1 MRADGHPQE
10 AWERLGRLL
19 EERRGELNPD
29 WANRAQFLRDTG
41 MNKKLIERLELAKL
55 DSYRP
60 ATLAKVS
67 VAYGWTADSIRRIL
81 SGGEPQPRP
90 NVTGGEPSLTAEDV
104 FEERILAAD
113 LPYAEK
119 VTAIRRH
126 REQARAMLA
135 DLGLEPPVVPESI
148 RRAIRAYAAGNAA
161 GDEQESRGA

>member
-1 MRADGHPQE
+1 MRADGYPQE

-41 MNKKLIERLELAKL
+41 MNKKLIERLELARL

-81 SGGEPQPRP
+81 SGGEPVARS
-90 NVTGGEPSLTAEDV
+90 EAPSAEAALVPQDV
-104 FEERILAAD
+104 FEERVLAAD
-113 LPYAEK
+113 LPYPERAA
-119 VTAIRRH
+119 AIRRH
-126 REQARAMLA
+126 RELAQRML
-135 DLGLEPPVVPESI
+135 DELGITEPPAPLTEAVRRYLGGSEHESDGE
-148 RRAIRAYAAGNAA
+148 RR
-161 GDEQESRGA
+161 RGA

>member
-1 MRADGHPQE
+1 MRADGYPQE

-41 MNKKLIERLELAKL
+41 MNKKLIERLELARL

-81 SGGEPQPRP
+81 SGGEPVARP
-90 NVTGGEPSLTAEDV
+90 EHASAEPALTPLDA
-104 FEERILAAD
+104 FEHRVMDAD
-113 LPYAEK
+113 LPYAAK
-119 VTAIRRH
+119 AAAIRDH
-126 REQARAMLA
+126 RDQIARQMEE
-135 DLGLEPPVVPESI
+135 LGLSGPPMFLRGGVKRLAGESASSDED
-148 RRAIRAYAAGNAA
+148 RR
-161 GDEQESRGA
+161 RGA